1 MRKIEYIFIDS
12 DTDRCDSASGK
23 PNSLEISRAQAVSS
37 NAQNNNCKSGRH
49 AVPNL
54 GYHYVVNPEGLVL
67 HPTDISIPAHIIQGP
82 IYDPDKYNRCSICIR
97 YCGSLEPGALRS
109 ALPFGSSKRLS
120 TARLPLGFTAS
131 LVEVIGRPLAYAS
144 LVEELK
150 GHKNLEQREALIRL
164 LVVLRSHFPDA
175 KILGVY
181 EIDGRELYSKN
192 IIVSDVMNAL
202 RRELSEQRT
211 QCELAQKLSSRD
223 ESLQSELSDRQ

>member
-82 IYDPDKYNRCSICIR
+82 IYAPDKYNRCSICIR
-97 YCGSLEPGALRS
+97 YYGSIRTESWIINNEPLTMNHKKRAAL
-109 ALPFGSSKRLS
+109 LTL
-120 TARLPLGFTAS
+120 LAS
-131 LVEVIGRPLAYAS
+131 LR
-144 LVEELK
+144 
-150 GHKNLEQREALIRL
+150 Q
-164 LVVLRSHFPDA
+164 HFPDA
-175 KILGVY
+175 KILGVS

-192 IIVSDVMNAL
+192 IIVSDAMNAL
-202 RRELSEQRT
+202 RRELSEQRV
-211 QCELAQKLSSRD
+211 QCELAQTSPSHV
-223 ESLQSELSDRQ
+223 ESLQSELSDLP